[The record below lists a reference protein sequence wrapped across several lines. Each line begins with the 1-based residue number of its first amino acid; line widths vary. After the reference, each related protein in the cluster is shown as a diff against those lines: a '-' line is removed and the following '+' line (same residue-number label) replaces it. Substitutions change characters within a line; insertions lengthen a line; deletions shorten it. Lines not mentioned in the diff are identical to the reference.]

1 MNTKILFNEWE
12 NVTLKYTADTYLCHN
27 IFNELIAH
35 YAESGRYYHN
45 LTHIETMLKDLH
57 TVYEDGLPDAL
68 FFAVWFH
75 DAVYNALF
83 KNNEERSA
91 ALAVKKLQQL
101 KVPNEIITEAESL
114 ILKTSNHLEAEAN
127 DETTRTFLDIDMKIL
142 GADESTYNQYAQAVR
157 KEYAIYPDM
166 LFNRGR
172 KKFIEKA
179 QASKRIYKSDQFFNL
194 YEQQARK
201 NLLTEL
207 NQLL

>member
-12 NVTLKYTADTYLCHN
+12 NVTLKYTADTDLCHN

-83 KNNEERSA
+83 KNIKA
-91 ALAVKKLQQL
+91 QPQWDTDQVHFIK
-101 KVPNEIITEAESL
+101 
-114 ILKTSNHLEAEAN
+114 
-127 DETTRTFLDIDMKIL
+127 L
-142 GADESTYNQYAQAVR
+142 GAAVG
-157 KEYAIYPDM
+157 D
-166 LFNRGR
+166 LHHLC
-172 KKFIEKA
+172 
-179 QASKRIYKSDQFFNL
+179 D
-194 YEQQARK
+194 
-201 NLLTEL
+201 
-207 NQLL
+207 